1 MNLETFAGVT
11 SLRRLM
17 ATARRKAAQQISR
30 QCIGSAEKPLIPR
43 MAISL
48 NMMANGALY
57 SPSGSPMSKA
67 VQKSHSV
74 SGAMIHPSAMPISW
88 ATNIDRGEERVMYPL
103 LKSCIRSAVEQAMDI
118 MMPHAARPAMTPPP
132 SLPTSEANA
141 KRAIL
146 P

>member
-1 MNLETFAGVT
+1 
-11 SLRRLM
+11 M

-30 QCIGSAEKPLIPR
+30 QCIGSAEKPSIPR

-74 SGAMIHPSAMPISW
+74 SGAIIHPSAMPS
-88 ATNIDRGEERVMYPL
+88 AGPQTLTVVRRG
-103 LKSCIRSAVEQAMDI
+103 SDTHS
-118 MMPHAARPAMTPPP
+118 
-132 SLPTSEANA
+132 
-141 KRAIL
+141 
-146 P
+146 